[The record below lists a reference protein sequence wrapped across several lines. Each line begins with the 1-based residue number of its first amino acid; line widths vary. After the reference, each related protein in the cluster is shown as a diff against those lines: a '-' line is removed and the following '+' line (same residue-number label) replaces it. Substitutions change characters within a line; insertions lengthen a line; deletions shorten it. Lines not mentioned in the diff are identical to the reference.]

1 MGAAGADVLMRKT
14 LLALLVLP
22 LAACGGGSKSSGPPS
37 NMTPL
42 AYVKSAA
49 TKTAQTPSEHVT
61 LKGSVTVGA
70 TLVTIDGTGGY
81 DNAKKLGSMH
91 ADFSAGGL
99 SGTLDEVLNGTT
111 IYLQSP
117 LLTSN
122 LPKGKTW
129 LKLDLQKAAPKGI
142 DLSALTTQSP
152 PKLLSQLQAVG
163 NVTKVG
169 DETINGS
176 ATTHYRAQ
184 LDVAKLPKVAALA
197 HATYGPLDIWI
208 GKDDGYVRRLHMA
221 YTIKA
226 ANASAQSIVL
236 TVDFSDFGKSVS
248 VSVPPASAAVD
259 GTGQAIPGLGG

>member
-1 MGAAGADVLMRKT
+1 MRK
-14 LLALLVLP
+14 ALLVLIVLP
-22 LAACGGGSKSSGPPS
+22 LAACGGGSKSSGQPS
-37 NMTPL
+37 NMTPV

-49 TKTAQTPSEHVT
+49 AKTAKTSSEHVT

-70 TLVTIDGTGGY
+70 TLVTIDGTGGF
-81 DNAKKLGSMH
+81 DNAKKRGSMH

-99 SGTLDEVLNGTT
+99 SGTLDEVLNGAT

-152 PKLLSQLQAVG
+152 TKLLSQLQAAG

-169 DETINGS
+169 DETINGT

-184 LDVAKLPKVAALA
+184 LEVAKLPKIAALA

-208 GKDDGYVRRLHMA
+208 GKDDGYVRRMHMS

-226 ANASAQSIVL
+226 ASASSQSVVI

-248 VSVPPASAAVD
+248 VSVPAASATAD

>member
-1 MGAAGADVLMRKT
+1 MRRA

-22 LAACGGGSKSSGPPS
+22 LAACGGSSKSGGQPS

-49 TKTAQTPSEHVT
+49 TKTAQTTSEHIT
-61 LKGSVTVGA
+61 LKGSATVGA
-70 TLVTIDGTGGY
+70 TLVTIDGAGDF
-81 DNAKKLGSMH
+81 DNAKKLGSLH
-91 ADFSAGGL
+91 VDFSAGGL
-99 SGTLDEVLNGTT
+99 GGTLDEVLNGTT

-122 LPKGKTW
+122 LPKGKSW
-129 LKLDLQKAAPKGI
+129 LKLDLQKAAPKGL
-142 DLSALTTQSP
+142 DLSALTSQSP
-152 PKLLSQLQAVG
+152 TKLLSQLQAAG
-163 NVTKVG
+163 SVTKLG
-169 DETINGS
+169 DETINGA

-184 LDVAKLPKVAALA
+184 LDVSKLPKAAALA
-197 HATYGPLDIWI
+197 HATYAPLDIWI
-208 GKDDGYVRRLHMA
+208 GKDDGYVRRMHLA

-226 ANASAQSIVL
+226 ANASTQSFVV

-248 VSVPPASAAVD
+248 VSVPPASATAN

>member
-1 MGAAGADVLMRKT
+1 
-14 LLALLVLP
+14 
-22 LAACGGGSKSSGPPS
+22 
-37 NMTPL
+37 
-42 AYVKSAA
+42 
-49 TKTAQTPSEHVT
+49 
-61 LKGSVTVGA
+61 VGA
-70 TLVTIDGTGGY
+70 TLVTIDGTGDF
-81 DNAKKLGSMH
+81 DNAKKQGSMH
-91 ADFSAGGL
+91 ADFSASGL

-129 LKLDLQKAAPKGI
+129 LKLDLQKAAPKGV

-152 PKLLSQLQAVG
+152 TKLLAQLQAAG

-169 DETINGS
+169 DETLNGT
-176 ATTHYRAQ
+176 ATTHYRARV
-184 LDVAKLPKVAALA
+184 DASKLPKVAALVN
-197 HATYGPLDIWI
+197 ATYGPLDIWI
-208 GKDDGYVRRLHMA
+208 GKNDGYVHRLHIA
-221 YTIKA
+221 YTIKPA
-226 ANASAQSIVL
+226 KASAQAIAV

>member
-1 MGAAGADVLMRKT
+1 MRKA
-14 LLALLVLP
+14 LLVLLVLP
-22 LAACGGGSKSSGPPS
+22 LAACGGGGKSSGPPS
-37 NMTPL
+37 NMAPI

-49 TKTAQTPSEHVT
+49 TKTVQTPSEHVA

-70 TLVTIDGTGGY
+70 TLVTIDGTGAF

-122 LPKGKTW
+122 LPQGKTW

-152 PKLLSQLQAVG
+152 TKLLAQLQAAG

-169 DETINGS
+169 DETIDGTF
-176 ATTHYRAQ
+176 TTHYRAQ

-208 GKDDGYVRRLHMA
+208 GKDDGYVRRMHMG

-226 ANASAQSIVL
+226 ASASSQSVAM

-248 VSVPPASAAVD
+248 VSVPTAAETAD
-259 GTGQAIPGLGG
+259 GTGRAIPGLGG

>member
-1 MGAAGADVLMRKT
+1 MRKV
-14 LLALLVLP
+14 LLVLLVLP
-22 LAACGGGSKSSGPPS
+22 LAACGGGSKSNSQAS
-37 NMTPL
+37 NLSPI
-42 AYVKSAA
+42 AYVKTAA
-49 TKTAQTPSEHVT
+49 AKTAQTPSEHVT
-61 LKGSVTVGA
+61 LKGSATVGA
-70 TLVTIDGTGGY
+70 TLVTIDGTGGF
-81 DNAKKLGSMH
+81 DNAKQLGSMH
-91 ADFSAGGL
+91 ADFSASGL

-152 PKLLSQLQAVG
+152 TKLLSQLQAAG
-163 NVTKVG
+163 DVTKVG
-169 DETINGS
+169 DEAINGT
-176 ATTHYRAQ
+176 ATTHYRAHV
-184 LDVAKLPKVAALA
+184 DVAKLPKVAALA

-208 GKDDGYVRRLHMA
+208 GKDDGYVRRMHLT

-226 ANASAQSIVL
+226 ASASAQSIAL

-248 VSVPPASAAVD
+248 VSVPTAAESAD
-259 GTGQAIPGLGG
+259 RTGQAFTGLGG